1 MTQESGTNRSLLKNL
16 LTGRGLRAW
25 LGTAL
30 SFAVLDVIWLGT
42 IGRPIYAE
50 LLGDLLSPTAYMPA
64 AVIFYLFFVTTVYAY
79 GVLGAKS
86 PKEAISRG
94 AALGFVTYT
103 TYELTNW
110 AVIAGWPG
118 LLVPIDIAWG
128 IILTGGAS
136 LVGYKLQPFETTAR

>member
-1 MTQESGTNRSLLKNL
+1 MTQESPGQRSLLKNL
-16 LTGRGLRAW
+16 FTGKGLRAW
-25 LGTAL
+25 LATAL

-50 LLGDLLSPTAYMPA
+50 LLGDLLATEAYLPA
-64 AVIFYLFFVTTVYAY
+64 AVIFYLFFVTTVYGY

-86 PKEAISRG
+86 SKEAMSRG

-136 LVGYKLQPFETTAR
+136 LVGYKLQPFEAKTH

>member
-1 MTQESGTNRSLLKNL
+1 MTEETQTQRPLLKHL
-16 LTGRGLRAW
+16 FTGPGLRAW

-50 LLGDLLSPTAYMPA
+50 LLGDLLSPDAYMPA
-64 AVIFYLFFVTTVYAY
+64 AVIFYLFFVTTVFGY
-79 GVLGAKS
+79 GVLGARSAKD
-86 PKEAISRG
+86 AMSRG
-94 AALGFVTYT
+94 ASLGFVTYT

-118 LLVPIDIAWG
+118 LLVPIDILWG
-128 IILTGGAS
+128 IILTAGAS
-136 LVGYKLQPFETTAR
+136 LVGYKLHPFETTNR